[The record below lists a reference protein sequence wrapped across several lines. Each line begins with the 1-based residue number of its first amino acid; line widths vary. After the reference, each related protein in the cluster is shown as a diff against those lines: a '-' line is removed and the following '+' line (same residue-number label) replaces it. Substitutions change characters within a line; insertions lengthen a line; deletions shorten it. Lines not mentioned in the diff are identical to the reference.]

1 MIKTYFHQQELA
13 YTGKELH
20 SHFALSKFNIIGD
33 SLVAFVGP
41 CSISGDD
48 LVDMEE
54 ALSGQTI
61 YSPKMLHFIAEFFGM
76 DIHRAVLWQRLL
88 VSIAM
93 SSVIEQKKRIHIE
106 RYGDDLY
113 IGDKKLSISVATV
126 SPVSALVHLGM
137 NIDVTGVNFPI
148 IGLQE
153 LNMHPEGLA
162 LFILEAFAR
171 EVEGARLA
179 ISKVRGVN

>member
-1 MIKTYFHQQELA
+1 
-13 YTGKELH
+13 
-20 SHFALSKFNIIGD
+20 
-33 SLVAFVGP
+33 
-41 CSISGDD
+41 
-48 LVDMEE
+48 
-54 ALSGQTI
+54 
-61 YSPKMLHFIAEFFGM
+61 
-76 DIHRAVLWQRLL
+76 
-88 VSIAM
+88 
-93 SSVIEQKKRIHIE
+93 
-106 RYGDDLY
+106 
-113 IGDKKLSISVATV
+113 
-126 SPVSALVHLGM
+126 M